1 MPTQFD
7 DAFLR
12 RLAQELMDIRTH
24 IGLLRTLF
32 GTLGVSLE
40 AFDRQVQTARTTSE
54 FQLAC
59 EMVFHILQGDQ
70 HAGH

>member
-7 DAFLR
+7 DALLR
-12 RLAQELMDIRTH
+12 RLAQELMDIRNH

-40 AFDRQVQTARTTSE
+40 AFDQQIATARTTPE
-54 FQLAC
+54 FQQAC
-59 EMVFHILQGDQ
+59 EMLFYTLQASQ
-70 HAGH
+70 HKCH